1 MFNDQEIQRSQI
13 IKPELTRAIQESRI
27 LIVVLSQS
35 YASSSWCLNELVE
48 ILKCKE
54 TAGQIVMT
62 IFYKV
67 DPSDVRKQIGKFGEA
82 FKKTCEGRT
91 QAEIQTFCHQYC
103 LVPFNFSFRVLLC
116 LVHPLH
122 TNCLVVNEPDM
133 IEKIANDVSDKLNA
147 TPSNDFDG
155 MVELEAHLEKLKSL
169 LHLEKDGAMIVGI
182 SGPAGIGKTTIVRA
196 L

>member
-1 MFNDQEIQRSQI
+1 
-13 IKPELTRAIQESRI
+13 
-27 LIVVLSQS
+27 
-35 YASSSWCLNELVE
+35 
-48 ILKCKE
+48 
-54 TAGQIVMT
+54 
-62 IFYKV
+62 
-67 DPSDVRKQIGKFGEA
+67 
-82 FKKTCEGRT
+82 
-91 QAEIQTFCHQYC
+91 
-103 LVPFNFSFRVLLC
+103 
-116 LVHPLH
+116 
-122 TNCLVVNEPDM
+122 M

>member
-27 LIVVLSQS
+27 LVVVLSQS

-48 ILKCKE
+48 ILKCEE

-67 DPSDVRKQIGKFGEA
+67 DPSDVRKQIGEFGED

-91 QAEIQTFCHQYC
+91 QTEIQSWTRALTHVANVEGEHSMNWLADMRQIC
-103 LVPFNFSFRVLLC
+103 LLISLKYSFNF
-116 LVHPLH
+116 
-122 TNCLVVNEPDM
+122 E
-133 IEKIANDVSDKLNA
+133 
-147 TPSNDFDG
+147 
-155 MVELEAHLEKLKSL
+155 
-169 LHLEKDGAMIVGI
+169 
-182 SGPAGIGKTTIVRA
+182 
-196 L
+196 